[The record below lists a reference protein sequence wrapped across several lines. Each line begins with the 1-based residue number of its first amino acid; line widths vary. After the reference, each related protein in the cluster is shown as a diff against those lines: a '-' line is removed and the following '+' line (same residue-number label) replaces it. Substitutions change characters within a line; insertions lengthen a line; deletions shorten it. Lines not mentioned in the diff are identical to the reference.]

1 MLKLVKNLTEA
12 VSVETYEI
20 RISKSN
26 FRPMLKYLYRVS
38 FLTTLN
44 IYKAY
49 FKGCCVC
56 RMCLSSLFSL
66 KKLLH
71 LYAKGF
77 IIKEVLDLH
86 CWWTEEFCNQQ
97 PLQIAGVNH
106 ILGSMHHWLVT
117 YWDSCIERKDC
128 SLQYKSNWVLG

>member
-49 FKGCCVC
+49 FKGNRAC
-56 RMCLSSLFSL
+56 RKCPNLLFSL

-71 LYAKGF
+71 LYVKGF
-77 IIKEVLDLH
+77 MTNKIPDIY
-86 CWWTEEFCNQQ
+86 C
-97 PLQIAGVNH
+97 
-106 ILGSMHHWLVT
+106 
-117 YWDSCIERKDC
+117 
-128 SLQYKSNWVLG
+128 